1 MLPGKR
7 DGVIGSVWVTPHA
20 AQRYAERVEPCD
32 HDEAVR
38 RIVADVQACTSV
50 RQGPGDLVTVT
61 GARPRRIR
69 YRIAAPLPGR
79 ELPAVVT
86 VVTRCR

>member
-1 MLPGKR
+1 MF
-7 DGVIGSVWVTPHA
+7 VTPHA
-20 AQRYAERVEPCD
+20 AQRYAERVEACD

-38 RIVADVQACTSV
+38 RIVADIEKATRVV
-50 RQGPGDLVTVT
+50 KGPGDLVTIT

-69 YRIAAPLPGR
+69 YRVAPPLPGR

-86 VVTRCR
+86 VVAR